1 MPKSKQKFIAVFCL
15 MILIGAGWWFFN
27 RMYWSFRLPPLTEIN
42 QLLERAKFEY
52 DPLVNSPIILEGGLA
67 KSLADIDIDK
77 VFDLTNQERSK
88 ERLALLSRNVILD
101 QAAEMKA
108 KDMFARQYFAHDSP
122 DGEGIGSLVS
132 QLDYR
137 FILIGENLA
146 MGNFRDEQE
155 LVQGWMNSPGH
166 RQNILHPSYREIGLA
181 AQKGSFEGKESW
193 MIVQVF
199 GLSLSS
205 CPEPNRELKSLIDIT
220 TELLAEK
227 YSELQEIK
235 NTLEDIWPRRGEE
248 YHQLSKE
255 YNLLIQEYNNLAIE
269 LKENIGEYNN
279 QIDAFNHCIQSF

>member
-1 MPKSKQKFIAVFCL
+1 VFKNKQKLIVVFYL
-15 MILIGAGWWFFN
+15 LILISAGWWFFN
-27 RMYWSFRLPPLTEIN
+27 RMYWNFRLPSLTEIN

-52 DPLVNSPIILEGGLA
+52 DPLVNSPIILEGGLTNPL
-67 KSLADIDIDK
+67 KEINIDS
-77 VFDLTNQERSK
+77 VFALTNK
-88 ERLALLSRNVILD
+88 ERMEEGLTPLSRNIILD

-108 KDMFARQYFAHDSP
+108 EDMLARQYFAHDSP
-122 DGEGIGSLVS
+122 DGEGISSLVS

-146 MGNFRDEQE
+146 MGNFKDEQE

-181 AQKGSFEGKESW
+181 AQKGSFEGKDSW

-199 GLSLSS
+199 GLSLSL
-205 CPEPNRELKSLIDIT
+205 CPEPNHELKYLIDIS
-220 TELLAEK
+220 TELLADK

-235 NTLEDIWPRRGEE
+235 NALKNIWPRRGEE
-248 YHQLSKE
+248 YRQLSEE
-255 YNLLIQEYNNLAIE
+255 YNSLIQEYNNLAIE

-279 QIDAFNHCIQSF
+279 QIDSFNRCIQSF